1 VIDLAQFPAFELNRE
16 GSLRGRRVGTGL
28 AATLCNGSVNVSA
41 RSVAAVDTALQFAI
55 RHCPLKSS
63 SEN

>member
-1 VIDLAQFPAFELNRE
+1 
-16 GSLRGRRVGTGL
+16 VGTGL